1 MIVEQTLVLEAA
13 PAALWPWISEP
24 ERLAQ
29 WISDAQRFE
38 ARPAGPLAPGS
49 TLVVHLPRGAT
60 PVEARVE
67 RVAPSRELALRA
79 RGLPNDMEVAL
90 SFALRAEGS
99 GTRLVLRAETELTGF
114 LIFAEKMIASKAQTK
129 LAGWAEKLR
138 ALVAAG

>member
-1 MIVEQTLVLEAA
+1 MLVEQTLVLEQP
-13 PAALWPWISEP
+13 PAAIWPWISEP
-24 ERLAQ
+24 ERLAR

-49 TLVVHLPRGAT
+49 TLVVHLPRSA

-67 RVAPSRELALRA
+67 RVEPGRELALRA

-90 SFALRAEGS
+90 LFTLRPEGG

-114 LIFAEKMIASKAQTK
+114 LIFAEKDRKS
-129 LAGWAEKLR
+129 
-138 ALVAAG
+138 VV